1 MIWNL
6 LKLRPKSRDN
16 SKRSEEVSDIID
28 RMPTAFSKWVAAA
41 IIVFSILLFV
51 FGWAIK
57 YPDVV
62 TGQIKINSNISPVK
76 LPAHVSGKINILG
89 FKAQDTVKEG
99 EYIAVIQNPANTN
112 DVQKIASLMNQF
124 DPNESGTFKH
134 TVTLFPEKVSLGEL
148 NMKYYSFLS
157 SLKSIIDYSDDN
169 VYEQQQI
176 SLVDGIKWREK
187 ILNETKNALSISTEN
202 LEISEKWLDKY
213 SSLNKDLVSTYE
225 FEIDRS
231 RIELL
236 SARQNNQNLV
246 KEIASVEMQITESEN
261 KLSQLSVERREK
273 ERQLHLDLFAS
284 YHELN
289 DQIKQWEQ
297 TYVLKAPFDGQVE
310 FLKFWANDQFVQ
322 AGEDVFGIVPKENSI
337 LGQVLLP
344 AMGAGKVKTGSNVT
358 IKLDD
363 YPYAEFGSIKGIVRS
378 ISLITNEYKT
388 SQSNINTYLVM
399 VDMPD
404 GLITNYG
411 DKLDFKYEIG
421 GQADIIVKDRRLI
434 ERLFDNI
441 KFSTK

>member
-1 MIWNL
+1 M
-6 LKLRPKSRDN
+6 KLRPKSRDN
-16 SKRSEEVSDIID
+16 SKRSEEASDIID

-51 FGWAIK
+51 FGWLIK

-62 TGQIKINSNISPVK
+62 TGQIKINSNMSPVK
-76 LPAHVSGKINILG
+76 LPAHVLGKINILG

-99 EYIAVIQNPANTN
+99 EYIAVIQNSANTD

-273 ERQLHLDLFAS
+273 ER
-284 YHELN
+284 
-289 DQIKQWEQ
+289 
-297 TYVLKAPFDGQVE
+297 
-310 FLKFWANDQFVQ
+310 
-322 AGEDVFGIVPKENSI
+322 
-337 LGQVLLP
+337 
-344 AMGAGKVKTGSNVT
+344 
-358 IKLDD
+358 
-363 YPYAEFGSIKGIVRS
+363 
-378 ISLITNEYKT
+378 
-388 SQSNINTYLVM
+388 
-399 VDMPD
+399 
-404 GLITNYG
+404 
-411 DKLDFKYEIG
+411 
-421 GQADIIVKDRRLI
+421 
-434 ERLFDNI
+434 
-441 KFSTK
+441 

>member
-1 MIWNL
+1 MIWSL

-51 FGWAIK
+51 FGWLIK

-62 TGQIKINSNISPVK
+62 TGQIKINSNMSPVK

-99 EYIAVIQNPANTN
+99 EYIAVIQNSANTD

-310 FLKFWANDQFVQ
+310 FLKFWANDQLLLIGIISSFSVSLYSQEHKELDLFECIEIASDSSLQ
-322 AGEDVFGIVPKENSI
+322 AFIAQNYYQSGYWEYRSYKAAR
-337 LGQVLLP
+337 LP
-344 AMGAGKVKTGSNVT
+344 A
-358 IKLDD
+358 L
-363 YPYAEFGSIKGIVRS
+363 
-378 ISLITNEYKT
+378 SLKMTPVQYNR
-388 SQSNINTYLVM
+388 N
-399 VDMPD
+399 
-404 GLITNYG
+404 
-411 DKLDFKYEIG
+411 
-421 GQADIIVKDRRLI
+421 IVKRYD
-434 ERLFDNI
+434 F
-441 KFSTK
+441 

>member
-1 MIWNL
+1 MIWSL

-51 FGWAIK
+51 FGWLIK

-62 TGQIKINSNISPVK
+62 TGQIKINSNMSPVK

-99 EYIAVIQNPANTN
+99 EYIAVIQNSANTD

-289 DQIKQWEQ
+289 DQIKQCEQ

-310 FLKFWANDQFVQ
+310 FLKFWANDQLLLIGIISSFSVSLYSQEHKELDLFECIEIASDSSLQ
-322 AGEDVFGIVPKENSI
+322 AFIAQNYYQSGYWEYRSYKAAR
-337 LGQVLLP
+337 LP
-344 AMGAGKVKTGSNVT
+344 A
-358 IKLDD
+358 L
-363 YPYAEFGSIKGIVRS
+363 
-378 ISLITNEYKT
+378 SLKMTPVQYNR
-388 SQSNINTYLVM
+388 N
-399 VDMPD
+399 
-404 GLITNYG
+404 
-411 DKLDFKYEIG
+411 
-421 GQADIIVKDRRLI
+421 IVKRYD
-434 ERLFDNI
+434 F
-441 KFSTK
+441 

>member
-1 MIWNL
+1 MTWNL
-6 LKLRPKSRDN
+6 LKLRPKSKYN
-16 SKRSEEVSDIID
+16 SKRSEEISDIID
-28 RMPTAFSKWVAAA
+28 RMPSVFSRWIAVAV
-41 IIVFSILLFV
+41 IVFSILFFT

-62 TGQIKINSNISPVK
+62 TGQIKINSNMSPVK
-76 LPAHVSGKINILG
+76 LPAHVSGRINILG

-99 EYIAVIQNPANTN
+99 EYIAVIQNPANID
-112 DVQKIASLMNQF
+112 DVIKIASLINEF
-124 DPNESGTFKH
+124 DPGESGLFKQA
-134 TVTLFPEKVSLGEL
+134 VTLFPEKVSLGEL

-157 SLKSIIDYSDDN
+157 SLKSTIDYSDDN

-176 SLVDGIKWREK
+176 SLINGIEWQKK
-187 ILNETKNALSISTEN
+187 ILDETKNALNISTEH
-202 LEISEKWLDKY
+202 LEILKKWLDKY
-213 SSLNKDLVSTYE
+213 SSLNKDFVTTHE
-225 FEIDRS
+225 FEIDKS
-231 RIELL
+231 RTELL

-261 KLSQLSVERREK
+261 RLSQLSVERREK
-273 ERQLHLDLFAS
+273 ERQLYLDLFAS
-284 YHELN
+284 YHDLN

-297 TYVLKAPFDGQVE
+297 TYVLKSPFAGKVE
-310 FLKFWANDQFVQ
+310 FLKFWTNDQFVQ
-322 AGEDVFGIVPKENSI
+322 AGEDVFGVVPKENTI

-344 AMGAGKVKTGSNVT
+344 AMGAGKVKVGSSVT

-363 YPYAEFGSIKGIVRS
+363 YPYAEFGSVKGVVKS

-388 SQSNINTYLVM
+388 SQSHVNTYLVL

-441 KFSTK
+441 KFNTK

>member
-99 EYIAVIQNPANTN
+99 EYIAVIQNSANTD

-297 TYVLKAPFDGQVE
+297 TYVLKAPFAGQVE

-441 KFSTK
+441 KFNTK

>member
-51 FGWAIK
+51 FGWFIK

-62 TGQIKINSNISPVK
+62 TGQIKINSNTVPVK

-99 EYIAVIQNPANTN
+99 EYIAVIQNPANTD
-112 DVQKIASLMNQF
+112 DVQKIASLMNEF
-124 DPNESGTFKH
+124 DLNESGTFKH
-134 TVTLFPEKVSLGEL
+134 AVTLFPEKVSLGEL

-176 SLVDGIKWREK
+176 SLVDGIEWRKK
-187 ILNETKNALSISTEN
+187 ILNETKNALNISTEN
-202 LEISEKWLDKY
+202 LKISEKWLDKY

-441 KFSTK
+441 KFNTK